1 MVPAPRTMNP
11 RRNLMRRSAKYDVS
25 GAALQAPKLVKRH
38 VFKGA
43 IGSLGPPTIARLQPT
58 FAPLPLDIERFR
70 TLFARKLREHAD
82 LIVEVHLICSL
93 SL

>member
-38 VFKGA
+38 VFKG
-43 IGSLGPPTIARLQPT
+43 GHR
-58 FAPLPLDIERFR
+58 FAGAPYHRALTTDIR
-70 TLFARKLREHAD
+70 AAA
-82 LIVEVHLICSL
+82 VGY
-93 SL
+93 